1 MVFGNKAIKIR
12 YNLIIPEVK
21 VGTLE
26 DYEKAGEHTIRVEM
40 EPMDSYDTKNFSID
54 IETMVN
60 ALGCK
65 VGEIDII
72 ARDGAYLVFAEV
84 KYRKNASY
92 GMPQEAVNYAKQKKI
107 SQTAGYYLMIKH
119 MQENVSVRFDVV
131 SVLEDEVTV
140 IKNAFPYCF
149 G

>member
-1 MVFGNKAIKIR
+1 MDNKRKGNIGEKKACE
-12 YNLIIPEVK
+12 YLISLGYQIIEQ
-21 VGTLE
+21 
-26 DYEKAGEHTIRVEM
+26 
-40 EPMDSYDTKNFSID
+40 NFH
-54 IETMVN
+54 
-60 ALGCK
+60 CK

-72 ARDGAYLVFAEV
+72 ARDGSYLVFAEV